1 MARSADTFNPRGKAR
16 MLTST
21 LGLRSQTLIR
31 ASRHL
36 RASDAD
42 RLTQP
47 AAKDDPRPVPKAKD
61 K

>member
-1 MARSADTFNPRGKAR
+1 MARSADSFNSRGKAQVIP
-16 MLTST
+16 ST

-36 RASDAD
+36 RASDAE
-42 RLTQP
+42 RLTRP
-47 AAKDDPRPVPKAKD
+47 AAKDDPRPVPKAKG

>member
-1 MARSADTFNPRGKAR
+1 MARSADTYNSRGKAHVI
-16 MLTST
+16 TST

-42 RLTQP
+42 RLARP
-47 AAKDDPRPVPKAKD
+47 AAKDDPLPVPKAKD